1 MLKNKLIIITFF
13 LFCFLGL
20 SLFSSAQE
28 QSIYKAKGK
37 RDPFTPL
44 VTSDGRL
51 LKLDTEEK
59 QKILRLEGIIYDDN
73 GMSYAIVNGSVV
85 KVGDPIGGFQVLK
98 IRKNLVAFIK
108 DGQVSEIEIK
118 KEDQ

>member
-1 MLKNKLIIITFF
+1 MLKNRPAIIIFF
-13 LFCFLGL
+13 CLSFLGL
-20 SLFSSAQE
+20 AFLSGAQE
-28 QSIYKAKGK
+28 STYKAKGR

-51 LKLDTEEK
+51 LKLDTEDK
-59 QKILRLEGIIYDDN
+59 QKTLRLEGIIYDEH

-85 KVGDPIGGFQVLK
+85 KVGDSIGGFQVLK
-98 IRKNLVAFIK
+98 IRNNVVAFIK